1 MDHRIRVSWKSNDFM
16 NHLSYLFYNSYKHLK
31 IVPRNFPHHNFQEFV
46 EQGYFDNDFYDLR
59 DDIASSLSIYDGN
72 PV

>member
-1 MDHRIRVSWKSNDFM
+1 
-16 NHLSYLFYNSYKHLK
+16 
-31 IVPRNFPHHNFQEFV
+31 VPRNFPHHNFQEFV